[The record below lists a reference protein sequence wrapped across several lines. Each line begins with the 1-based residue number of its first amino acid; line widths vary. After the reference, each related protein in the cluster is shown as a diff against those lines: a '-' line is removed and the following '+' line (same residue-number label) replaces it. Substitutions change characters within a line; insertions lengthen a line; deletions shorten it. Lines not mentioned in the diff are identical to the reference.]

1 MAKEIEIRTGND
13 TVKYKIPVNKIAFEY
28 VSRVLEQNNKFSLP
42 VKGSK
47 NAAGYDFINPEEVT
61 IQPKEIKYVKT
72 GIKALFPDD
81 IVLLLFNRSSNP
93 KKKGLILINGVGVVD
108 ADYYDNEDNEGEI
121 AFAFYNITDN
131 PITIEK
137 GEKLGQGMFT
147 VYANVTGYNSEAV
160 NERKGGFGSTGE

>member
-1 MAKEIEIRTGND
+1 MAKEMEGITTSNNFEIG
-13 TVKYKIPVNKIAFEY
+13 VLKKEIKFEY

>member
-1 MAKEIEIRTGND
+1 MAKEMEGITTSNNFEIA
-13 TVKYKIPVNKIAFEY
+13 VFKKEIKFEY

-93 KKKGLILINGVGVVD
+93 KKKGLVMANSVGVID
-108 ADYYDNEDNEGEI
+108 KDYYGNPDNDGHFMFSFFNIKDEDIVIKKGEAIGQGIFQKYLTVDNDVAEGER
-121 AFAFYNITDN
+121 
-131 PITIEK
+131 
-137 GEKLGQGMFT
+137 
-147 VYANVTGYNSEAV
+147 V
-160 NERKGGFGSTGE
+160 GGFGSTSK